1 MRDEVLNTEELCM
14 ELLGFIVENYPGTIE
29 KRYDVPENIQ
39 THSMLYKIGENRG
52 CIVRGNEISYEKA
65 AALVLDDF
73 RNGKLGR
80 ITLEKAQ
87 DMSE

>member
-1 MRDEVLNTEELCM
+1 MRDEVLNTEELCI
-14 ELLGFIVENYPGTIE
+14 ELIGFLAKNYPGTIE
-29 KRYDVPENIQ
+29 KRYGAPEDTEAHTI
-39 THSMLYKIGENRG
+39 LYKIGENRG
-52 CIVRGNEISYEKA
+52 CVVRGSEISYEKA

-80 ITLEKAQ
+80 ITLEKAR